1 MNRIKRNAASLGL
14 TLACL
19 CPTAMAEPADLQ
31 RLSWL
36 AGCWAQG
43 AGEPGSVEHW
53 LPPAGG
59 LMLGLSRIV
68 RQGRTVE
75 YEFLRIQ
82 LDAEGRA
89 VYTARPSTQPEAS
102 FTASSLDDAEVV
114 FENPAHDFPQRIS
127 YRRQGADAL
136 LARIEGQLKGV
147 ARQRDFPMRRVSC
160 DQALAPKP

>member
-1 MNRIKRNAASLGL
+1 MKRIKRSAASLGL

-68 RQGRTVE
+68 RQGRTIE
-75 YEFLRIQ
+75 YEFLSIH

-89 VYTARPSTQPEAS
+89 VYTARPSGQPAAS
-102 FTASSLDDAEVV
+102 FTATTLDEGAVS

-127 YRRQGADAL
+127 YRAEGADAL
-136 LARIEGQLKGV
+136 LARIEGRLKGV
-147 ARQRDFPMRRVSC
+147 ERQRDFPMRRVSC
-160 DQALAPKP
+160 DQALAPRP